1 MLSVMPAPF
10 PENAFMEISELER
23 LRGTTR
29 TDERIS
35 PREVELIKY
44 RDNRTNIVVT
54 LLSGETL
61 EGAIRWYDDY
71 ALRLVQADRSEVTVY
86 LRAVAYYRARV

>member
-1 MLSVMPAPF
+1 
-10 PENAFMEISELER
+10 MEISELER
-23 LRGTTR
+23 LRGMPR
-29 TDERIS
+29 PDERIS

-44 RDNRTNIVVT
+44 RDNRTSLTVT
-54 LLSGETL
+54 LSNGETL

-86 LRAVAYYRARV
+86 LHAVAYYRSRV

>member
-1 MLSVMPAPF
+1 
-10 PENAFMEISELER
+10 MEISQVEKMRGMTHADER
-23 LRGTTR
+23 L
-29 TDERIS
+29 S

-44 RDNRTNIVVT
+44 RDNRTPLIVT

-61 EGAIRWYDDY
+61 EGAIRWHDHL

-86 LRAVAYYRARV
+86 LHAISHYRPCL